1 MSRFWRFDM
10 VVYYCYTKITM
21 ANQKNQ
27 EEKVYTP
34 FKQKPLFVKE
44 ASPMQD
50 EFSSEDY
57 KDIKAAIRSVQNN
70 KRVSSTKIRNFLA
83 R

>member
-1 MSRFWRFDM
+1 M
-10 VVYYCYTKITM
+10 T
-21 ANQKNQ
+21 NQRNQ
-27 EEKVYTP
+27 EEKVYTA

-44 ASPMQD
+44 ASTMQD
-50 EFSSEDY
+50 EFSAEDY
-57 KDIKAAIRSVQNN
+57 KDIRAAIRDVRNN

>member
-1 MSRFWRFDM
+1 M
-10 VVYYCYTKITM
+10 VVYHCYTKVNM

-27 EEKVYTP
+27 EEKVYTA

-44 ASPMQD
+44 ASTVQD

-57 KDIKAAIRSVQNN
+57 KDIKAAIRDVQNN

-83 R
+83 K